1 MDGGDGRRTGGKARV
16 RARRRWRQAPVTMSP
31 TSGLC
36 RVPRPIARRSPTQAD
51 LEDDRVRP
59 GRGAPVTREH
69 GVVYDVG
76 RSMGSLSMNWRPDLT
91 QPLMRRELEHGTT

>member
-1 MDGGDGRRTGGKARV
+1 
-16 RARRRWRQAPVTMSP
+16 MSP

-91 QPLMRRELEHGTT
+91 QPLMRRELEHGTTYPDVGWEPKEAFYAVARYYHQQEAA